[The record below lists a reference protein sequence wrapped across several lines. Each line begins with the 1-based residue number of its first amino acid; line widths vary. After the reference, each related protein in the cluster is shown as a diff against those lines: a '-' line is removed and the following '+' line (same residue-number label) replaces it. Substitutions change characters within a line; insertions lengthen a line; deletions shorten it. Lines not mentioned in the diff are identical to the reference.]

1 MSKTKK
7 PTMAFTKKP
16 CVIATSIA
24 MSLMVAQVAYAQAPA
39 ETSAPQSLEKI
50 EVTGSSIKR
59 IEGEGALP
67 VTVITRAAIAQTGV
81 QSLPDLIQALPSMQ
95 GFTTAAASVNGG
107 NGGVQS
113 AALHALA
120 ENIRS
125 YY

>member
-7 PTMAFTKKP
+7 PAMTFTKKP

-24 MSLMVAQVAYAQAPA
+24 ISLMVAQVPA